1 MLIIMTFCSYRYQ
14 LPKIIEMK
22 KNEKMNNRI
31 NDLFKTKKKNILS
44 VYFTAGFPNLNDTVE
59 IIEQLEK
66 NGVDLIE
73 IGIPFSDP
81 AADGPVIQKSS
92 ETALKNGM
100 SLNLLFEQL
109 KTIRK
114 SVNIPLVLMG
124 YFNTVFQFGVER
136 FCQKCADI
144 GIDGTI
150 LPDLPLDEFELEY
163 KSTFKKYNLHNI
175 LLITPQTSYA
185 RVKQIDAVSEGFIYM
200 VSSSSTTGTGKKV
213 EDFQQDYFE
222 RIQQMKLKNPRLIGF
237 GISDNATFK
246 NACKY
251 AGGAI
256 IGSAFI
262 NVLSAKTYKKENI
275 ADFVKTIQTDK

>member
-1 MLIIMTFCSYRYQ
+1 
-14 LPKIIEMK
+14 
-22 KNEKMNNRI
+22 MNNRI
-31 NDLFKTKKKNILS
+31 NQLFKTKKENILS

-59 IIEQLEK
+59 IIQQLEK

-81 AADGPVIQKSS
+81 TADGPIIQKSS

-109 KTIRK
+109 KTIRE
-114 SVNIPLVLMG
+114 SVKIPLILMG
-124 YFNTVFQFGVER
+124 YFNPIYQFGVEQ
-136 FCQKCADI
+136 FCRKCAEI
-144 GIDGTI
+144 GIDGAI

-163 KSTFKKYNLHNI
+163 KSMFKQNNLHNI
-175 LLITPQTSYA
+175 LLITPQTSDG
-185 RVKQIDAVSEGFIYM
+185 RIKQIDAASEGFIYM
-200 VSSSSTTGTGKKV
+200 VSSSSTTGVGKKV
-213 EDFQQDYFE
+213 GDFQQDYFE
-222 RIQQMKLKNPRLIGF
+222 RIQQMNLKNPRIIGF

-256 IGSAFI
+256 IGSAF
-262 NVLSAKTYKKENI
+262 VKSLSANKNLPESI
-275 ADFVKTIQTDK
+275 AGFVKSIQIGK